1 MVRQQSQSRLG
12 IFSLEVVETYRANR
26 KPDCASERSIC
37 FFPSLDFVYPVS
49 SDRLVLNNDGDFHS
63 GVPPFLKRA
72 RITVYYMSFSDFA
85 PTKSDLAVCQQSV
98 LRP

>member
-1 MVRQQSQSRLG
+1 MVRQQRQSRLG
-12 IFSLEVVETYRANR
+12 IFSLKVVETYRTNR

-63 GVPPFLKRA
+63 GVPSVSGERKSYHNLLYEFLRFCTGEV
-72 RITVYYMSFSDFA
+72 RFE
-85 PTKSDLAVCQQSV
+85 SV
-98 LRP
+98 PVKI